1 MDHEIFAESTAFR
14 TYRRRT
20 EAALRSARRH
30 YARRGDARR
39 LGALS
44 VLTLAVLAAPAP
56 AYAQSA
62 VALALASA
70 GGVPA
75 QVALAASQSAGG
87 ADPDQGASPAAA
99 GADVEPSVATVD
111 AGPTAQAAAS
121 GAGDAGSS
129 ATAAAAAADGAIAA
143 GGAAVT
149 EAAADASLE
158 VIARVTVSTRRRNE
172 TSQNVPTS
180 MSVLDDRTLE
190 NNRVYRVQDLQ
201 QLLPSTTVNFVHA
214 RQLSFAVRGLGNNT
228 ASDGLEGSVGLY
240 LDNVYLARP
249 GMAAFDAL
257 DVQQL
262 ELLRG
267 PQGTLFGKNTTA
279 GVLNITTRQPT
290 FRSENSASL
299 SVGQDK
305 YVQGKASISGAFSD
319 TLAGRLSAYKTHEG
333 GYITNVYNG
342 NKVQGGDREG
352 VRAQLLFEP
361 NDRFTARVI
370 ADYNSED
377 SNNGT
382 LVFYSAGPSGKW
394 LTQAAAVG
402 GHVITNPGNYQVNLD
417 SGSHVT
423 VHQGGLSAEANWK
436 LDNDT
441 KFTAISAFRFWN
453 FTPRN
458 DDGLDVPVTLNVGAL
473 ARHRQFTQELRLAT
487 PQGREVESVVGA
499 YYYYQNLDNT
509 NFTDNGALADKFNG
523 TPTGAWANVSSLA
536 DGHLRVN
543 SYALFGQSI
552 WHIDP
557 RWDLT
562 GGLRATYED
571 KRAYEIRYAPTGGAA
586 VSGAALASR
595 NARYGA
601 FDSGDVRLNNLSPS
615 ALLTL
620 AYKLDTDVLAYA
632 SLSHG
637 EKSGGINLTVPG
649 AAGVASLKVDNE
661 KANNAELGV
670 KSNFWERRA
679 QVNASLFANIVRG
692 YQNNA
697 YDPATL
703 TSYLTNAGDVRSRGA
718 ELETSFLV
726 TRGFTLGFN
735 GAFND
740 VRYLKYSN
748 APCPPEIAAS
758 SCNLSGRAALVN
770 APRWT
775 GSINAQYAHAVTDRV
790 EGYVNAN
797 TSYRS
802 ETYGTLDASQYS
814 KIPAYVL
821 TNLSA
826 GARFKAGGAKWD
838 VSLWAKNAFDKLY
851 YTSMWNTSFGAYNA
865 VIGTPRTVG
874 LTARADF

>member
-1 MDHEIFAESTAFR
+1 MTGLVHFSTESLTMQQKKLAVAIAVAYGLALGYTPPTQAQTA
-14 TYRRRT
+14 
-20 EAALRSARRH
+20 
-30 YARRGDARR
+30 
-39 LGALS
+39 GAL
-44 VLTLAVLAAPAP
+44 AV
-56 AYAQSA
+56 
-62 VALALASA
+62 
-70 GGVPA
+70 
-75 QVALAASQSAGG
+75 
-87 ADPDQGASPAAA
+87 
-99 GADVEPSVATVD
+99 VD
-111 AGPTAQAAAS
+111 
-121 GAGDAGSS
+121 
-129 ATAAAAAADGAIAA
+129 AAADTDTDAA
-143 GGAAVT
+143 Q
-149 EAAADASLE
+149 
-158 VIARVTVSTRRRNE
+158 VIASVTVSTRRRNE
-172 TSQNVPTS
+172 TSQSVPAT
-180 MSVLDDRTLE
+180 MSVLDDKALE
-190 NNRVYRVQDLQ
+190 NNRIYRVQDLQ

-257 DVQQL
+257 DVQQM

-279 GVLNITTRQPT
+279 GVLNITTKQPT
-290 FRSENSASL
+290 FRSENTASL
-299 SVGQDK
+299 SVGQDN

-319 TLAGRLSAYKTHEG
+319 TLAGRLSVYKTHEG
-333 GYITNVYNG
+333 GYITNLYN
-342 NKVQGGDREG
+342 NSKVQGGDRAG
-352 VRAQLLFEP
+352 VRAQLLYEP
-361 NDRFTARVI
+361 DARLSVRAI
-370 ADYNSED
+370 ADYNEED

-382 LVFYSAGPSGKW
+382 MVFYSAGPSGKW
-394 LTQAAAVG
+394 LTQAAAIG
-402 GHVITNPGNYQVNLD
+402 AHPITDPGKYEVNLD
-417 SGSHVT
+417 SGSHVS
-423 VHQGGLSAEANWK
+423 VHQGGLSAEANYK
-436 LDNDT
+436 LDNDY

-458 DDGLDVPVTLNVGAL
+458 DDGLDKQVTLNVGAL
-473 ARHRQFTQELRLAT
+473 TRHRQFTQELRLAT
-487 PQGREVESVVGA
+487 PQGGAVESVAGA

-509 NFTDNGALADKFNG
+509 NFSVNGPLADQFNA
-523 TPTGAWANVSSLA
+523 TPANAWSNVSSLA

-557 RWDLT
+557 QWDLT

-571 KRAYEIRYAPTGGAA
+571 KRAHEIRYAPTGGAT

-601 FDSGDVRLNNLSPS
+601 FNSGDVRLHNLSPS

-620 AYKLDTDVLAYA
+620 AYKIDTDVLGFA

-649 AAGVASLKVDNE
+649 AAGINSLKVGNE
-661 KANNAELGV
+661 KANNVELGI
-670 KSNFWERRA
+670 KSNLWERRA
-679 QVNASLFANIVRG
+679 QINASLFANVVRG

-697 YDPATL
+697 YDAATS

-718 ELETSFLV
+718 ELETSFVLAK
-726 TRGFTLGFN
+726 GFTLGAN

-740 VRYLKYSN
+740 VKYLKYTN
-748 APCPPEIAAS
+748 APCPPEITAA

-775 GSINAQYAHAVTDRV
+775 GSLNAQYAHAVAEQV

-797 TSYRS
+797 YAYRS
-802 ETYGTLDASQYS
+802 EVFGTLDASKYS
-814 KIPAYVL
+814 KIPAYSL

-826 GARFKAGGAKWD
+826 GARFKAGGARWD

-865 VIGTPRTVG
+865 IIGTPRTVG

>member
-1 MDHEIFAESTAFR
+1 MQQKKLAVAIAAAYGIALAYAPSAQAQNA
-14 TYRRRT
+14 
-20 EAALRSARRH
+20 AALAIAAISDTAVSAS
-30 YARRGDARR
+30 A
-39 LGALS
+39 
-44 VLTLAVLAAPAP
+44 AAP
-56 AYAQSA
+56 
-62 VALALASA
+62 V
-70 GGVPA
+70 V
-75 QVALAASQSAGG
+75 
-87 ADPDQGASPAAA
+87 
-99 GADVEPSVATVD
+99 
-111 AGPTAQAAAS
+111 
-121 GAGDAGSS
+121 
-129 ATAAAAAADGAIAA
+129 AAAAAAASVSAA
-143 GGAAVT
+143 AEAEQDGGASS
-149 EAAADASLE
+149 AATVGADVSQ
-158 VIARVTVSTRRRNE
+158 VIASVTVSTRRRNE
-172 TSQNVPTS
+172 TSQSVPTT
-180 MSVLDDRTLE
+180 MSVLDDKTLE

-279 GVLNITTRQPT
+279 GVLNITTKQPT
-290 FRSENSASL
+290 FRSENTASL
-299 SVGQDK
+299 SVGQDN

-319 TLAGRLSAYKTHEG
+319 TLAGRLSVYKTHEG

-342 NKVQGGDREG
+342 NKVQGGDRAG
-352 VRAQLLFEP
+352 ARAQLLWEP
-361 NDRFTARVI
+361 DSSFSARLI
-370 ADYNSED
+370 ADYNEED

-382 LVFYSAGPSGKW
+382 MVLYSVGPSGRW

-402 GHVITNPGNYQVNLD
+402 GKAIYNPVAYQVNLD
-417 SGSHVT
+417 SGSHVS

-436 LDNDT
+436 LANDY
-441 KFTAISAFRFWN
+441 KFTSISAFRFWN

-487 PQGREVESVVGA
+487 PQGGAVESVVGA

-509 NFTDNGALADKFNG
+509 NFTYNGPLADKFNA
-523 TPTGAWANVSSLA
+523 TPAGAWSNITSLA

-552 WHIDP
+552 WHIAP
-557 RWDLT
+557 QWDLT
-562 GGLRATYED
+562 AGLRATYED
-571 KRAYEIRYAPTGGAA
+571 KRAYEVRYAPTGGAA
-586 VSGAALASR
+586 VTGAALASR

-601 FDSGDVRLNNLSPS
+601 FDSGDIKLNNLSPS
-615 ALLTL
+615 GLLTL
-620 AYKLDTDVLAYA
+620 AYKADADVLGFVT
-632 SLSHG
+632 LSHG

-649 AAGVASLKVDNE
+649 AAGIASLKIDNE
-661 KANNAELGV
+661 KANNLELGV
-670 KSNFWERRA
+670 KSNLWERRA
-679 QVNASLFANIVRG
+679 QINASVFANVVRG

-697 YDPATL
+697 YDPSTQS
-703 TSYLTNAGDVRSRGA
+703 SYITNAGDVRSRGA
-718 ELETSFLV
+718 ELETTFLIA
-726 TRGFTLGFN
+726 RGLTLGAN

-740 VRYLKYSN
+740 VKYLKYNN
-748 APCPPEIAAS
+748 APCPPEITAT

-775 GSINAQYAHAVTDRV
+775 SSLSAQYAHAVADGV
-790 EGYVNAN
+790 EGYFNVN
-797 TSYRS
+797 TSYRT
-802 ETYGTLDASQYS
+802 EVFGTLDASKYAR
-814 KIPAYVL
+814 IPAYAL

-851 YTSMWNTSFGAYNA
+851 YTSLWNTSFGAYNA

>member
-1 MDHEIFAESTAFR
+1 MQQKKLAVAIAAAYGIALAFAPSAQAQNA
-14 TYRRRT
+14 
-20 EAALRSARRH
+20 AAL
-30 YARRGDARR
+30 
-39 LGALS
+39 
-44 VLTLAVLAAPAP
+44 AVTAAD
-56 AYAQSA
+56 
-62 VALALASA
+62 
-70 GGVPA
+70 VPA
-75 QVALAASQSAGG
+75 DSAE
-87 ADPDQGASPAAA
+87 AAA
-99 GADVEPSVATVD
+99 GADV
-111 AGPTAQAAAS
+111 AQ
-121 GAGDAGSS
+121 
-129 ATAAAAAADGAIAA
+129 
-143 GGAAVT
+143 
-149 EAAADASLE
+149 
-158 VIARVTVSTRRRNE
+158 VIASVTVSTRRRNE
-172 TSQNVPTS
+172 TSQSVPTT
-180 MSVLDDRTLE
+180 MSVLDDKSLE

-299 SVGQDK
+299 SVGQDN

-319 TLAGRLSAYKTHEG
+319 TLAGRLSVYKTHEG
-333 GYITNVYNG
+333 GYITNVYN
-342 NKVQGGDREG
+342 NSKVQGGDRDG

-361 NDRFTARVI
+361 DAKLNVRVI
-370 ADYNSED
+370 ADYNEED

-382 LVFYSAGPSGKW
+382 MVFYSAGPSGKW

-402 GHVITNPGNYQVNLD
+402 GHVITDPSRYSVNLD
-417 SGSHVT
+417 SGSHVS
-423 VHQGGLSAEANWK
+423 VHQGGVSAEANYK
-436 LDNDT
+436 LDNDY

-487 PQGREVESVVGA
+487 PQGGAVESVLGA

-509 NFTDNGALADKFNG
+509 NFTYNGPLADKFNA
-523 TPTGAWANVSSLA
+523 TPAGAWSNVTSLA

-557 RWDLT
+557 KWDLT

-571 KRAYEIRYAPTGGAA
+571 KRAYEVRYAPTGGA
-586 VSGAALASR
+586 VVTGAALASR

-620 AYKLDTDVLAYA
+620 AYKIDTDVLGFA

-649 AAGVASLKVDNE
+649 AAGVSSLKVGNE
-661 KANNAELGV
+661 KANNVELGI
-670 KSNFWERRA
+670 KSNLWERRA
-679 QVNASLFANIVRG
+679 QINASLFANVVRG

-697 YDPATL
+697 YDPVTA

-718 ELETSFLV
+718 ELETTFLLA
-726 TRGFTLGFN
+726 RGFTLGAN

-740 VRYLKYSN
+740 VKYLKYTN
-748 APCPPEIAAS
+748 APCPPEIIAT

-775 GSINAQYAHAVTDRV
+775 GSLNAQYAHAVADQV
-790 EGYVNAN
+790 EGYFNAN
-797 TSYRS
+797 YAYRS
-802 ETYGTLDASQYS
+802 EVFGTLDASQYS
-814 KIPAYVL
+814 KIPAYSL

-826 GARFKAGGAKWD
+826 GARFKAGGARWD
-838 VSLWAKNAFDKLY
+838 VSLWAKNAFDKQY

-865 VIGTPRTVG
+865 IIGTPRTVG

>member
-1 MDHEIFAESTAFR
+1 MQQNKIAAAVAAAYGLLLAAAIPANAQDA
-14 TYRRRT
+14 
-20 EAALRSARRH
+20 AAL
-30 YARRGDARR
+30 G
-39 LGALS
+39 L
-44 VLTLAVLAAPAP
+44 
-56 AYAQSA
+56 SA
-62 VALALASA
+62 VS
-70 GGVPA
+70 GVA
-75 QVALAASQSAGG
+75 TGEAEQSG
-87 ADPDQGASPAAA
+87 AAA
-99 GADVEPSVATVD
+99 N
-111 AGPTAQAAAS
+111 
-121 GAGDAGSS
+121 
-129 ATAAAAAADGAIAA
+129 I
-143 GGAAVT
+143 
-149 EAAADASLE
+149 AAADASLE

-172 TSQNVPTS
+172 TSQSVPTT
-180 MSVLDDRTLE
+180 MSVLDAKSLE
-190 NNRVYRVQDLQ
+190 DNRIYRVQDLQ

-279 GVLNITTRQPT
+279 GVLNITTKQPT

-299 SVGQDK
+299 SVGQDD
-305 YVQGKASISGAFSD
+305 YAQAKASISRALSD
-319 TLAGRLSAYKTHEG
+319 TVAGRLSVYKTHEG
-333 GYITNVYNG
+333 GYITNIHNG
-342 NKVQGGDREG
+342 KSVQGGDREG
-352 VRAQLLFEP
+352 FRAQLLFEP
-361 NDRFTARVI
+361 DATFSARVI

-382 LVFYSAGPSGKW
+382 MVFYNAGPSGKF
-394 LTQAAAVG
+394 LAQAALVG
-402 GHVITNPGNYQVNLD
+402 GHPVTDTTARQVNLD
-417 SGSHVT
+417 SGSHVS

-436 LDNDT
+436 LDNDYKVT
-441 KFTAISAFRFWN
+441 SISAYRFWD

-458 DDGLDVPVTLNVGAL
+458 DDGLEVPVTLNVGAL
-473 ARHRQFTQELRLAT
+473 TRHRQFTQELRLAT
-487 PQGREVESVVGA
+487 PQGGSVESVLGA

-509 NFTDNGALADKFNG
+509 NFTYNGPLADKFNA
-523 TPTGAWANVSSLA
+523 TPAGAWSNVTSLA

-562 GGLRATYED
+562 GGVRATYED

-586 VSGAALASR
+586 VTGAALAAR
-595 NARYGA
+595 NARYGVY
-601 FDSGDVRLNNLSPS
+601 DSGDVRLNNLSPS

-620 AYKLDTDVLAYA
+620 AYKVDTDILAFT

-649 AAGVASLKVDNE
+649 AAGVNSLKVNNE
-661 KANNAELGV
+661 KANNLELGI
-670 KSNFWERRA
+670 KSNLFERRA
-679 QVNASLFANIVRG
+679 QINASVFANIVRG

-697 YDPATL
+697 YDPASS
-703 TSYLTNAGDVRSRGA
+703 TSYITNAGDVRSRGA
-718 ELETSFLV
+718 ELETTFLLA
-726 TRGFTLGFN
+726 RGFSVGAN

-740 VRYLKYSN
+740 VKYLKYSN
-748 APCPPEIAAS
+748 APCPPEIAAT
-758 SCNLSGRAALVN
+758 SCNLSGRHALVN

-775 GSINAQYAHAVTDRV
+775 GSLNAQYARAVAEQV
-790 EGYVNAN
+790 EGYFSAN
-797 TSYRS
+797 YAYRS
-802 ETYGTLDASQYS
+802 GVYGTLDASEYS
-814 KIPAYVL
+814 RIPAYSL

-826 GARFKAGGAKWD
+826 GVRLKAGGAKWD
-838 VSLWAKNAFDKLY
+838 ISLWAKNAFDKHY
-851 YTSMWNTSFGAYNA
+851 YTSTWNTTFGAYNA
-865 VIGTPRTVG
+865 IIGTPRTVG

>member
-1 MDHEIFAESTAFR
+1 MTGLVHFSTES
-14 TYRRRT
+14 
-20 EAALRSARRH
+20 
-30 YARRGDARR
+30 
-39 LGALS
+39 
-44 VLTLAVLAAPAP
+44 LTMQQKKLAVAI
-56 AYAQSA
+56 A
-62 VALALASA
+62 VAYGLALGYTPQTHAQNA
-70 GGVPA
+70 G
-75 QVALAASQSAGG
+75 ALAAATT
-87 ADPDQGASPAAA
+87 ADVAADTAVVDAVAA
-99 GADVEPSVATVD
+99 GADE
-111 AGPTAQAAAS
+111 AQ
-121 GAGDAGSS
+121 
-129 ATAAAAAADGAIAA
+129 
-143 GGAAVT
+143 
-149 EAAADASLE
+149 
-158 VIARVTVSTRRRNE
+158 VIASVTVSTRRRNE
-172 TSQNVPTS
+172 TSQSVPTT
-180 MSVLDDRTLE
+180 MSVLDDKTLE

-257 DVQQL
+257 DIQQL

-279 GVLNITTRQPT
+279 GVLNITTKQPT
-290 FRSENSASL
+290 FRSENTASL
-299 SVGQDK
+299 SVGQDN
-305 YVQGKASISGAFSD
+305 YVQGKAAISGAFSD
-319 TLAGRLSAYKTHEG
+319 TLAGRLSVYKTHEG
-333 GYITNVYNG
+333 GYITNVYN
-342 NKVQGGDREG
+342 NSKVQGGDRAG

-361 NDRFTARVI
+361 DAKLSVRAI
-370 ADYNSED
+370 ADYNEED

-382 LVFYSAGPSGKW
+382 MVFYSAGPSGKW

-402 GHVITNPGNYQVNLD
+402 GHAITDPGKYEVNLD

-423 VHQGGLSAEANWK
+423 VHQGGVSAEANYK
-436 LDNDT
+436 LDNDY

-487 PQGREVESVVGA
+487 PQGGTVESVLGA

-509 NFTDNGALADKFNG
+509 NFTYNGPLADKFNA
-523 TPTGAWANVSSLA
+523 TPAGAWSNLTSLA

-557 RWDLT
+557 KWDLT

-571 KRAYEIRYAPTGGAA
+571 KRAYEIRYAPTGGAT
-586 VSGAALASR
+586 VTGVALASR

-601 FDSGDVRLNNLSPS
+601 FDSGDVRLHNLSPS

-620 AYKLDTDVLAYA
+620 AYKIDTDVLGFA

-649 AAGVASLKVDNE
+649 AAGINSLKVNNE
-661 KANNAELGV
+661 KANNVELGI
-670 KSNFWERRA
+670 KSNLWERRA
-679 QVNASLFANIVRG
+679 QINASLFANVVRG

-697 YDPATL
+697 YDPITQ

-718 ELETSFLV
+718 ELETSFV
-726 TRGFTLGFN
+726 VARGLTLGAN

-740 VRYLKYSN
+740 VKYLKYTN
-748 APCPPEIAAS
+748 APCPPEITAA

-775 GSINAQYAHAVTDRV
+775 GSLNAQYAHAVADQV

-797 TSYRS
+797 YAYRS
-802 ETYGTLDASQYS
+802 EVFGTLDASKYS
-814 KIPAYVL
+814 KIPAYSL

-838 VSLWAKNAFDKLY
+838 VSLWAKNVFDKLY

-865 VIGTPRTVG
+865 IIGTPRTVG

>member
-1 MDHEIFAESTAFR
+1 MQQKKLAVAIAAAYGIAFAYAPQAQAQNAGALAVAAISNTA
-14 TYRRRT
+14 T
-20 EAALRSARRH
+20 EASA
-30 YARRGDARR
+30 
-39 LGALS
+39 
-44 VLTLAVLAAPAP
+44 AAPGVATDV
-56 AYAQSA
+56 A
-62 VALALASA
+62 V
-70 GGVPA
+70 
-75 QVALAASQSAGG
+75 
-87 ADPDQGASPAAA
+87 DAA
-99 GADVEPSVATVD
+99 GANAANTVGADV
-111 AGPTAQAAAS
+111 AQ
-121 GAGDAGSS
+121 
-129 ATAAAAAADGAIAA
+129 
-143 GGAAVT
+143 
-149 EAAADASLE
+149 
-158 VIARVTVSTRRRNE
+158 VIASVTVSTRRRNE
-172 TSQNVPTS
+172 TSQSVPST
-180 MSVLDDRTLE
+180 MSVLDDKSLE

-290 FRSENSASL
+290 FRTENTASL
-299 SVGQDK
+299 SVGQDN
-305 YVQGKASISGAFSD
+305 YVQGKAAISGAFSD
-319 TLAGRLSAYKTHEG
+319 TLAGRLSVYKTHEG
-333 GYITNVYNG
+333 GYITNVYN
-342 NKVQGGDREG
+342 NSKVQGGDREG

-361 NDRFTARVI
+361 DAKLSVRAI
-370 ADYNSED
+370 ADYNEED

-382 LVFYSAGPSGKW
+382 MVFYSAGPSGKW

-402 GHVITNPGNYQVNLD
+402 AHVINDPGKYEVNLD

-423 VHQGGLSAEANWK
+423 VHQGGLSAEANYK
-436 LDNDT
+436 FDNNY

-473 ARHRQFTQELRLAT
+473 ACHRQFTQELRLAT
-487 PQGREVESVVGA
+487 PQGGTLESVLGA

-509 NFTDNGALADKFNG
+509 NFTYNGPLADKFNA
-523 TPTGAWANVSSLA
+523 TPAGAWSNLSSLA

-557 RWDLT
+557 QWDLT

-571 KRAYEIRYAPTGGAA
+571 KRAYEIRYAPTGGA
-586 VSGAALASR
+586 VVTGAALASR

-601 FDSGDVRLNNLSPS
+601 FDSGDVRLHNLSPS

-620 AYKLDTDVLAYA
+620 AYKIDSDVLGFA

-649 AAGVASLKVDNE
+649 AAGINSLKVGNE
-661 KANNAELGV
+661 KANNVELGI
-670 KSNFWERRA
+670 KSNLWERRA
-679 QVNASLFANIVRG
+679 QINASLFANIVRG

-697 YDPATL
+697 YDPSTQS
-703 TSYLTNAGDVRSRGA
+703 SYLTNAGDVRSRGA
-718 ELETSFLV
+718 ELETSLV
-726 TRGFTLGFN
+726 VARGLTLGAN

-740 VRYLKYSN
+740 VKYLKYTN
-748 APCPPEIAAS
+748 APCPPEITAA

-775 GSINAQYAHAVTDRV
+775 GSLNAQYAQAVADQV
-790 EGYVNAN
+790 EGYFNAN
-797 TSYRS
+797 YAYRS
-802 ETYGTLDASQYS
+802 EVFGTLDASKYS
-814 KIPAYVL
+814 KIPAYSL

-838 VSLWAKNAFDKLY
+838 VSLWAKNAFDKQY

-865 VIGTPRTVG
+865 IIGTPRTVG

>member
-1 MDHEIFAESTAFR
+1 MQQKKLAVAIAAAYGIAFAVAPQALAQNA
-14 TYRRRT
+14 
-20 EAALRSARRH
+20 AAL
-30 YARRGDARR
+30 
-39 LGALS
+39 
-44 VLTLAVLAAPAP
+44 
-56 AYAQSA
+56 A
-62 VALALASA
+62 VAAISDTA
-70 GGVPA
+70 
-75 QVALAASQSAGG
+75 
-87 ADPDQGASPAAA
+87 
-99 GADVEPSVATVD
+99 VE
-111 AGPTAQAAAS
+111 
-121 GAGDAGSS
+121 
-129 ATAAAAAADGAIAA
+129 AAAAADGVDGVGAA
-143 GGAAVT
+143 G
-149 EAAADASLE
+149 ADVSQ
-158 VIARVTVSTRRRNE
+158 VIASVTVSTRRRNE
-172 TSQNVPTS
+172 TSQSVPTT
-180 MSVLDDRTLE
+180 MSVLDDKTLE

-290 FRSENSASL
+290 FRSENSASV
-299 SVGQDK
+299 SAGQDK
-305 YVQGKASISGAFSD
+305 FAQGKASISGAFSD
-319 TLAGRLSAYKTHEG
+319 TLAGRLSVYKTHEG
-333 GYITNVYNG
+333 GYIKNVYTG
-342 NKVQGGDREG
+342 KDVQGGDRQG
-352 VRAQLLFEP
+352 VRAQLLWEP
-361 NDRFTARVI
+361 NDKVSARVI
-370 ADYNSED
+370 ADYNEED

-382 LVFYSAGPSGKW
+382 LLFFSAGPSGKW
-394 LTQAAAVG
+394 LAQAAAVG
-402 GHVITNPGNYQVNLD
+402 GHPITDPARHQVSLD
-417 SGSHVT
+417 SGSHVS
-423 VHQGGLSAEANWK
+423 VHQGGLSTEINWK
-436 LDNDT
+436 LDNDY
-441 KFTAISAFRFWN
+441 KFTSISAFRFWN

-509 NFTDNGALADKFNG
+509 NFTYNGPLADKFNG
-523 TPTGAWANVSSLA
+523 TPNGAWSNITSFA

-557 RWDLT
+557 KWDLT
-562 GGLRATYED
+562 AGLRATYED
-571 KRAYEIRYAPTGGAA
+571 KRAYEVRYAPTGGAA
-586 VSGAALASR
+586 VTGAALASR

-601 FDSGDVRLNNLSPS
+601 FNSGDIKLNNLSPS
-615 ALLTL
+615 GLLTL
-620 AYKLDTDVLAYA
+620 AYKFDADVLGFATV
-632 SLSHG
+632 SHG

-649 AAGVASLKVDNE
+649 AAGVSSLKINNE
-661 KANNAELGV
+661 KANNAELGI

-679 QVNASLFANIVRG
+679 QVNASVFANVVRG

-697 YDPATL
+697 YDPSTQS
-703 TSYLTNAGDVRSRGA
+703 SYITNAGDVRSRGV
-718 ELETSFLV
+718 ELETTFLV
-726 TRGFTLGFN
+726 ARGFTLGAN

-740 VRYLKYSN
+740 VKYLKYTN
-748 APCPPEIAAS
+748 APCPPEIAGT

-775 GSINAQYAHAVTDRV
+775 SSLNAQFAQAVAEGV
-790 EGYVNAN
+790 EAYFNAN
-797 TSYRS
+797 TSYRTES
-802 ETYGTLDASQYS
+802 FGTLDASRYA
-814 KIPAYVL
+814 KIPAYAL

-851 YTSMWNTSFGAYNA
+851 YTSLWNSSFGAYNA
-865 VIGTPRTVG
+865 VIGTPRTLG

>member
-1 MDHEIFAESTAFR
+1 MQQKK
-14 TYRRRT
+14 
-20 EAALRSARRH
+20 
-30 YARRGDARR
+30 
-39 LGALS
+39 
-44 VLTLAVLAAPAP
+44 LAV
-56 AYAQSA
+56 
-62 VALALASA
+62 
-70 GGVPA
+70 
-75 QVALAASQSAGG
+75 
-87 ADPDQGASPAAA
+87 
-99 GADVEPSVATVD
+99 
-111 AGPTAQAAAS
+111 
-121 GAGDAGSS
+121 
-129 ATAAAAAADGAIAA
+129 AIAA
-143 GGAAVT
+143 AYGIAFAHAPQAQAQNAAALAVAAISDTTAEAGAAPDSAANV
-149 EAAADASLE
+149 AAADASTE
-158 VIARVTVSTRRRNE
+158 VIARVTVATRRRNE
-172 TSQNVPTS
+172 TSQSVPTT
-180 MSVLDDRTLE
+180 MSVLDDKTLD
-190 NNRVYRVQDLQ
+190 NNRIYRVQDLQ

-279 GVLNITTRQPT
+279 GVLNITTKQPT

-299 SVGQDK
+299 SVGEDK
-305 YVQGKASISGAFSD
+305 YAQGKASISGAFSD
-319 TLAGRLSAYKTHEG
+319 TLAGRLSVYKTHEG
-333 GYITNVYNG
+333 GYITNLYNDR
-342 NKVQGGDREG
+342 KVQGGDREG

-361 NDRFTARVI
+361 DNQFSARVI

-382 LVFYSAGPSGKW
+382 MVFYSAGPSGKW

-402 GHVITNPGNYQVNLD
+402 GHPITDPSRYQVNLD
-417 SGSHVT
+417 AGSHVS

-436 LDNDT
+436 LDNDY
-441 KFTAISAFRFWN
+441 KFTSISAFRFWD

-458 DDGLDVPVTLNVGAL
+458 DDGLDVPVVLNVGAL
-473 ARHRQFTQELRLAT
+473 TRHRQFTQELRLAT
-487 PQGREVESVVGA
+487 PQGKEVESVVGA

-509 NFTDNGALADKFNG
+509 NFTYNGPLADKFNG
-523 TPTGAWANVSSLA
+523 TPAGAWSNLTSLA

-557 RWDLT
+557 QWDLT

-586 VSGAALASR
+586 VTGAAAAAR
-595 NARYGA
+595 NARYGT
-601 FDSGDVRLNNLSPS
+601 FDSGDVRLSNLSPS

-620 AYKLDTDVLAYA
+620 AYKIDTDVLGYA

-649 AAGVASLKVDNE
+649 AAGVSSLKVGNE
-661 KANNAELGV
+661 KDNNIELGI
-670 KSNFWERRA
+670 KSNLWERRA
-679 QVNASLFANIVRG
+679 QINASVFANIVRG

-697 YDPATL
+697 YDPVSA
-703 TSYLTNAGDVRSRGA
+703 TSYLTNAGDVRSRGV
-718 ELETSFLV
+718 EVESSFLV
-726 TRGFTLGFN
+726 VRGFTLGAN
-735 GAFND
+735 GSFND
-740 VRYLKYSN
+740 VKYLKYTN
-748 APCPPEIAAS
+748 APCPPEINAA

-775 GSINAQYAHAVTDRV
+775 GSLNAQYAHAISDGV

-797 TSYRS
+797 YSYRS

-814 KIPAYVL
+814 KIPSYSL

-826 GARFKAGGAKWD
+826 GTRFKAGGAKWD

-851 YTSMWNTSFGAYNA
+851 YTSMWNTSLGAYNA

>member
-1 MDHEIFAESTAFR
+1 MQQKK
-14 TYRRRT
+14 
-20 EAALRSARRH
+20 
-30 YARRGDARR
+30 
-39 LGALS
+39 
-44 VLTLAVLAAPAP
+44 LAVAI
-56 AYAQSA
+56 A
-62 VALALASA
+62 VAYGLALGYAPQTHAQNA
-70 GGVPA
+70 G
-75 QVALAASQSAGG
+75 ALAAAAADVPADAGVVD
-87 ADPDQGASPAAA
+87 ADAA
-99 GADVEPSVATVD
+99 GADV
-111 AGPTAQAAAS
+111 AQ
-121 GAGDAGSS
+121 
-129 ATAAAAAADGAIAA
+129 
-143 GGAAVT
+143 
-149 EAAADASLE
+149 
-158 VIARVTVSTRRRNE
+158 VIASVTVSTRRRNE
-172 TSQNVPTS
+172 TSQSVPTT
-180 MSVLDDRTLE
+180 MSVLDDKTLE

-279 GVLNITTRQPT
+279 GVLNITTKQPT
-290 FRSENSASL
+290 FRSENTASL
-299 SVGQDK
+299 SVGQDN
-305 YVQGKASISGAFSD
+305 YAQGKAAISGAFSD
-319 TLAGRLSAYKTHEG
+319 TLAGRLSVYKTHEG
-333 GYITNVYNG
+333 GYITNVYN
-342 NKVQGGDREG
+342 NSKVQGGDRAG

-361 NDRFTARVI
+361 DAKLSVRAI
-370 ADYNSED
+370 ADYNEED

-382 LVFYSAGPSGKW
+382 MVFYSAGPSGKW

-402 GHVITNPGNYQVNLD
+402 GHVITDPSKYEVNLD

-423 VHQGGLSAEANWK
+423 VHQGGLSAEANYK
-436 LDNDT
+436 LDNDY

-487 PQGREVESVVGA
+487 PQGGTVESVLGA

-509 NFTDNGALADKFNG
+509 NFTYNGPLTDKFNA
-523 TPTGAWANVSSLA
+523 TPAGAWSNLTSLA

-557 RWDLT
+557 KWDLT

-601 FDSGDVRLNNLSPS
+601 FDSGDVRLHNLSPS

-620 AYKLDTDVLAYA
+620 AYKIDTDVLGFAT
-632 SLSHG
+632 LSHG

-649 AAGVASLKVDNE
+649 AAGINSLKVNNE
-661 KANNAELGV
+661 KANNVELGI
-670 KSNFWERRA
+670 KSNLWERRA
-679 QVNASLFANIVRG
+679 QINASLFANVVRG

-697 YDPATL
+697 YDPITQS
-703 TSYLTNAGDVRSRGA
+703 SYLTNAGDVRSRGA
-718 ELETSFLV
+718 ELETSFV
-726 TRGFTLGFN
+726 VARGFTLGAN

-740 VRYLKYSN
+740 VKYLKYTN
-748 APCPPEIAAS
+748 APCPPEITAT

-775 GSINAQYAHAVTDRV
+775 GSLNAQYAHAVADQV
-790 EGYVNAN
+790 EGYFNAN
-797 TSYRS
+797 YAYRS
-802 ETYGTLDASQYS
+802 EVFGTLDASKYS
-814 KIPAYVL
+814 KIPAYSL
-821 TNLSA
+821 TNLST

-865 VIGTPRTVG
+865 IIGTPRTVG